1 MSTVQTVQH
10 VEDDEEPL
18 LEITPPQSS
27 SSSPISSPNSTRR
40 PILISVFFLLG
51 VGSLV
56 PWNFLITPKDY
67 WLEKLRSSN
76 QTSSDDLNELQK
88 FWESSLSIA
97 AMLPNT
103 IFASLTCFGWLRGSV
118 KTRILVALMVIVMCL
133 VFNNVFVY
141 INTNSQLQ
149 SIFFISTLLSVVVI
163 NSAGAVLMTSISG
176 LCAMFGEDFMNANLI
191 GQAIAG
197 IMAASGNIV
206 SLYAIENVK
215 TSAFIFFDLAIFIV
229 IVCAISFRWLIGT
242 NEYKTVAE
250 NLEHLEN
257 IEDLEDLIDDLGDA
271 ENFSEN
277 LTEKI
282 EAGEIAS
289 SNLNLETIKSCFKL
303 IPHSC
308 FQITFTFF
316 ITIALFPAVSSD
328 IKPNSREN
336 CKLWKPIFVFLFFN
350 IADCVGR
357 LLASK
362 FSLVNY
368 SSASK
373 HVQLT
378 MMSIFRLIFLILIPL
393 CNIQPR
399 GNIPVV
405 IDSEATFVVL
415 LIMLGISNGYVSTV
429 CITNGLDRLSKESG
443 GRLMEAG
450 GALVGFFIS
459 LGLFS
464 GACFSFVVEAVL

>member
-1 MSTVQTVQH
+1 M
-10 VEDDEEPL
+10 
-18 LEITPPQSS
+18 
-27 SSSPISSPNSTRR
+27 
-40 PILISVFFLLG
+40 
-51 VGSLV
+51 
-56 PWNFLITPKDY
+56 
-67 WLEKLRSSN
+67 
-76 QTSSDDLNELQK
+76 
-88 FWESSLSIA
+88 
-97 AMLPNT
+97 
-103 IFASLTCFGWLRGSV
+103 V
-118 KTRILVALMVIVMCL
+118 KTFPYFFHFLS
-133 VFNNVFVY
+133 N

-242 NEYKTVAE
+242 DEYKTVAE

>member
-328 IKPNSREN
+328 IKPNYREN

>member
-1 MSTVQTVQH
+1 MSTVQTVQYEEH
-10 VEDDEEPL
+10 DDDEEPL
-18 LEITPPQSS
+18 LEITPPQST
-27 SSSPISSPNSTRR
+27 SSPISSSNRR

-103 IFASLTCFGWLRGSV
+103 IFASLTCFGWLKGSV

-149 SIFFISTLLSVVVI
+149 SIFFVSTLLSVVVI

-229 IVCAISFRWLIGT
+229 IVCAIAFRWLIGT
-242 NEYKTVAE
+242 DEYKSVTESLE
-250 NLEHLEN
+250 NLEDLEN
-257 IEDLEDLIDDLGDA
+257 LIDDLGDA

-277 LTEKI
+277 LAEKI
-282 EAGEIAS
+282 ESGEIVS
-289 SNLNLETIKSCFKL
+289 TSLNLTTIKSCFKL

-316 ITIALFPAVSSD
+316 VSLALFPAVSSD
-328 IKPNSREN
+328 IQPNSREN

-350 IADCVGR
+350 MADCVGR

-373 HVQLT
+373 HIQLT
-378 MMSIFRLIFLILIPL
+378 MMSIFRVIFLILIPL

-399 GNIPVV
+399 GNLPVV

-450 GALVGFFIS
+450 GALIGFFIS